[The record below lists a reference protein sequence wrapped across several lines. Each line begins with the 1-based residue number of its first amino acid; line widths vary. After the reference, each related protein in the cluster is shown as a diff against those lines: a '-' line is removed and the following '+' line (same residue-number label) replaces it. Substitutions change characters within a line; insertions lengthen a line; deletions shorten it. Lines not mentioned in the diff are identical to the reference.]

1 MSFLLETIW
10 LGLKNLRLHMLRSIL
25 TALGIVCGVAAVIMM
40 VAVGEGTKRQTL
52 QDIERLGARNIII
65 RSQRPPESASM
76 AGGENTQRVAKY
88 GLKHEDYRR
97 LESALPHAEYLI
109 PLKQAGSEV
118 LRNERKL
125 ASQTFGTVPA
135 LAKVANLRIAR
146 GRYLTEYDLDRR
158 AKVAVIGHE
167 TSRLLF
173 PMEDPIGKTFRIDQ
187 QVLTVVGI
195 LSPVGLAGG
204 AGSALVGRDLNKDI
218 HLPLTTAS
226 TIFGDMVILRQ
237 SGSFQASEVELS
249 EIYLASP
256 SRDDVLIDAALA
268 RRVIAVGHNREA
280 DVEFIVP
287 YELLESA
294 RKTTLVF
301 NAVLTVIA
309 AVGLLVGGIGIMN
322 IMLATVTERTREIGI
337 RRALGATR
345 NNITVQFLIET
356 GVLSMAGGRHRH
368 HCRHQPLLRPG
379 SAHGPVVQGAGRGRQ
394 RRLLRHRLV
403 RRRLLPRGG
412 SDGPHLRSLPR
423 PRRGPA
429 RPDRRPAA

>member
-1 MSFLLETIW
+1 MSFFLETVW

-65 RSQRPPESASM
+65 RSQRPPESAS
-76 AGGENTQRVAKY
+76 AGGEQRQGVIKY
-88 GLKHEDYRR
+88 GLKHEDMRR
-97 LESALPHAEYLI
+97 LEAAFPGVEHII
-109 PLKQAGSEV
+109 PLKQIGSEL
-118 LRNERKL
+118 LRNDRKMN
-125 ASQTFGTVPA
+125 AQAYGTVPE
-135 LAKVANLRIAR
+135 LADVANLRIAR
-146 GRYLTEYDLDRR
+146 GRYLLDYDLDRR

-167 TSRLLF
+167 IANLLF
-173 PMEDPIGKTFRIDQ
+173 PLEDPIGKTFRIDQ

-226 TIFGDMVILRQ
+226 TIFGDMIVQRQ

-249 EIYLASP
+249 EIYLASA
-256 SRDDVLIDAALA
+256 SRDMVLLDAARA
-268 RRVIAVGHNREA
+268 RRVVDVGHA
-280 DVEFIVP
+280 GKSDVAFIVP

-345 NNITVQFLIET
+345 NNITIQFLIET
-356 GVLSMAGGRHRH
+356 GVLSMAGG
-368 HCRHQPLLRPG
+368 
-379 SAHGPVVQGAGRGRQ
+379 VVGIIAGISLSFGLEALMGQWSRVLGEDASVAFYVTGWSVVVSFLVAAATGLVFGLYPARVAARQ
-394 RRLLRHRLV
+394 DPIVALRH
-403 RRRLLPRGG
+403 
-412 SDGPHLRSLPR
+412 D
-423 PRRGPA
+423 
-429 RPDRRPAA
+429 